1 MSEDGS
7 RGLPRGSSWPGRVAA
22 AHTITREC
30 RAEARA
36 TLDPQ
41 SAAKITV
48 PVLLLVGE
56 QSSDPCKA
64 QVEAV
69 AAALPDARIV
79 ILEGQE
85 HVADVLV
92 PAVFAEQLMA
102 FLLDRR

>member
-1 MSEDGS
+1 
-7 RGLPRGSSWPGRVAA
+7 
-22 AHTITREC
+22 
-30 RAEARA
+30 
-36 TLDPQ
+36 
-41 SAAKITV
+41 
-48 PVLLLVGE
+48 
-56 QSSDPCKA
+56 
-64 QVEAV
+64 V